1 MTRTQCCDSNS
12 KFKFTKSFSTLAAE
26 ECGRRGR
33 SSGVL
38 SSLAL
43 SLLRRSLAA
52 RATPRC
58 NYGETRT
65 ELSTNWNG
73 VSFFL
78 LRSSFSLSLSVAC
91 FQPTTDLSLPLSP
104 RSVVVGSGIRPSHHS
119 SERSE
124 RSVVRQVR
132 NEKRTQRRLSFCLSF
147 VMAGR
152 RMGGLWGILTCVVF
166 RSGR

>member
-26 ECGRRGR
+26 CGRRGR

-43 SLLRRSLAA
+43 SPRCSLLL
-52 RATPRC
+52 ATPRC

-73 VSFFL
+73 VSFSFSIPL
-78 LRSSFSLSLSVAC
+78 SFSLSRVSS
-91 FQPTTDLSLPLSP
+91 QPPTSLSLTLLA
-104 RSVVVGSGIRPSHHS
+104 RWLWGLGSDRVTILQNVQNEVLLG
-119 SERSE
+119 RSE
-124 RSVVRQVR
+124 M
-132 NEKRTQRRLSFCLSF
+132 RRERRDVCLS
-147 VMAGR
+147 A
-152 RMGGLWGILTCVVF
+152 C
-166 RSGR
+166 RSSWPDVGWVDSGAFSLV

>member
-1 MTRTQCCDSNS
+1 MARTQCCDSNS

-26 ECGRRGR
+26 CG
-33 SSGVL
+33 
-38 SSLAL
+38 
-43 SLLRRSLAA
+43 LR
-52 RATPRC
+52 T
-58 NYGETRT
+58 TRT
-65 ELSTNWNG
+65 ELGRAELARSLSSLLARRRG
-73 VSFFL
+73 VITVKREPNFPQIGMESP
-78 LRSSFSLSLSVAC
+78 SSFSVPPSLSLCRVFPANHR
-91 FQPTTDLSLPLSP
+91 PLSLPLSP

-152 RMGGLWGILTCVVF
+152 RMGGLWGILTCAVYLQDDS
-166 RSGR
+166 SGW

>member
-43 SLLRRSLAA
+43 SPPPLAA

-91 FQPTTDLSLPLSP
+91 FQPTTDLSPSFTLLA
-104 RSVVVGSGIRPSHHS
+104 RWLWGLGSDRVTILQNVQNEMLLG
-119 SERSE
+119 RSE
-124 RSVVRQVR
+124 M
-132 NEKRTQRRLSFCLSF
+132 RRERRDVCLS
-147 VMAGR
+147 A
-152 RMGGLWGILTCVVF
+152 C
-166 RSGR
+166 RSSWPDVGWVDYGAFSPV